1 MQLRLRMLVFSLL
14 VVLFGT
20 SAFAAA
26 GGNSD
31 SKRNIDDKDTVPVR
45 GNVHASARPENDRG
59 PTNMNL
65 KYQSMVLVLAPRS
78 DAKDRPS
85 HLLAHLH
92 APTPPRHHQRLPPPH
107 TRTP

>member
-26 GGNSD
+26 GGNSG
-31 SKRNIDDKDTVPVR
+31 SKRNVDDKDTVRVR

-59 PTNMNL
+59 PTNVNL
-65 KYQSMVLVLAPRS
+65 KYQSMVLVLAPRA
-78 DAKDRPS
+78 DAKDRPDQY
-85 HLLAHLH
+85 LAQLH
-92 APTPPRHHQRLPPPH
+92 NPKSPLYHQWLTPAQYG
-107 TRTP
+107 